1 VGRLSDI
8 LKTELFPTFSK
19 KLSSLGMGK
28 RVRSFGLLRM
38 PRSFYRGTIGWVRHR
53 FVRRYS
59 DQSVVLNQLL
69 TLVRANAPL
78 AEGIVVAS
86 RDAPAGEVRACLLD
100 LAERLKAG
108 LPLSEAFER
117 TRLLNAPYQ
126 VAMIEASDKSGQ
138 LERGL
143 EDLIDDAH
151 RAQRRGADYCPV
163 FYYVALLSLVQ
174 LSIISFIT
182 VRIFPIFEEMRGDF
196 GAGTP
201 PSYGLPFV
209 GDILEFAR
217 TRGDTI
223 VSFLGFACVFMV
235 ALRFIAPLRSFV
247 LALLMQL
254 PYLRVMGQKTQSQRI
269 ASVLEKLFAGGYQPH
284 EALSYM
290 ATFDFP
296 RSYRKAMIRM
306 ADCTESGV
314 SMTEA
319 FSRER
324 RLFRPAFRTFLR
336 FGEYSGELSGACKR
350 LSDLYA
356 REVEVMHKFLV
367 SALIPIYVGV
377 FGTIT
382 MAFTLYV
389 FTITISVGEFIMESM

>member
-1 VGRLSDI
+1 MGRLSDI
-8 LKTELFPTFSK
+8 LNTELFPGFGM
-19 KLSSLGMGK
+19 KLSSLGIGE
-28 RVRSFGLLRM
+28 RVRSFGLLRL
-38 PRSFYRGTIGWVRHR
+38 PRSFYRGTLGWVRHR

-59 DQSVVLNQLL
+59 DQSTVLNQLL

-78 AEGIVVAS
+78 ADGIVVAS
-86 RDAPAGEVRACLLD
+86 RDAPAGEVRVCLLD

-126 VAMIEASDKSGQ
+126 IAMIEASDKSGQ

-163 FYYVALLSLVQ
+163 FYYMALLGLVQ
-174 LSIISFIT
+174 LSIISLIT
-182 VRIFPIFEEMRGDF
+182 TRIIPVFEDMRADL
-196 GAGTP
+196 GADIA
-201 PSYGLPFV
+201 PSYGLPLV
-209 GDILEFAR
+209 GDILAFAQ
-217 TRGDTI
+217 TRGDAV

-235 ALRFIAPLRSFV
+235 ALRFIAPLRAFV

-254 PYLRVMGQKTQSQRI
+254 PYLHAMGQKIQSQRI

-284 EALSYM
+284 EALDHM

-296 RSYRKAMIRM
+296 RSYRKAMVRM

-350 LSDLYA
+350 LSNLYA

-367 SALIPIYVGV
+367 SALLPIYVGF
-377 FGTIT
+377 FGIVT

-389 FTITISVGEFIMESM
+389 FTITISIGDYILGSM